1 MLSVVAVP
9 PYASCPSCQSLD
21 TADVTVHC
29 GPPVYFCATCEHTWK
44 VERRRHHR
52 EPCERVPLEIDWG
65 LSGDLKRRCLLCD
78 SSHVMAR
85 KLDATRTVITCQD
98 CLAVLAV
105 EMNPRDKPTIRERIE
120 MFLPPSQQPTLHQPN
135 SQQHDV
141 NPLSA
146 ST

>member
-9 PYASCPSCQSLD
+9 PYPSCPSCQSLD

-29 GPPVYFCATCEHTWK
+29 GPPVYFCATCEHAWK

-52 EPCERVPLEIDWG
+52 EPRERVPMEIDWG

-85 KLDATRTVITCQD
+85 KLDATRTVITCHD

-105 EMNPRDKPTIRERIE
+105 EMNPSDKPTIRGRIE
-120 MFLPPSQQPTLHQPN
+120 MFLPPSQKPTLH
-135 SQQHDV
+135 
-141 NPLSA
+141 
-146 ST
+146 